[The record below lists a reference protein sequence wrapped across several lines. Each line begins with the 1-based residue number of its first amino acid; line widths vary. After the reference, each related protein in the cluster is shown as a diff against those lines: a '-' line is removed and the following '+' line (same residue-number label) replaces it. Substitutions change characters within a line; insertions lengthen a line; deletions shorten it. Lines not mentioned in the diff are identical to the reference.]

1 MSASVY
7 VCTDLNYLDIVDP
20 NAIVVESSFFL
31 GTGTRIWGVG
41 GKVVNPHQTTIHSGS
56 GKVNGLYLQFNI
68 GMGLQL
74 VGNFSQ
80 TSNCLIAHQGGLAT
94 VASKSLTQANNAA
107 FEFDFGSALV
117 FDTIESVQY
126 EWQLS
131 YDLASIQ
138 LQHSC

>member
-1 MSASVY
+1 MLLTRSVCVSLFAY
-7 VCTDLNYLDIVDP
+7 ADLNYLDIVNP

-41 GKVVNPHQTTIHSGS
+41 GKVVNGHKTTVHSSS

-80 TSNCLIAHQGGLAT
+80 TTSCLIAHQGGPAT
-94 VASKSLTQANNAA
+94 VASMSLTQANNPN
-107 FEFDFGSALV
+107 FEFDFGWILAL
-117 FDTIESVQY
+117 SVCQV
-126 EWQLS
+126 
-131 YDLASIQ
+131 
-138 LQHSC
+138 